1 MVVKPPP
8 PDAPEGADGVAGVV
22 PGLTVTT
29 AVGDCVGPFY
39 DADVKRQ
46 SYIMFRVFFVER
58 KAIGL

>member
-39 DADVKRQ
+39 DADVK
-46 SYIMFRVFFVER
+46 
-58 KAIGL
+58 